1 VKVLPVF
8 PACSD
13 TLSLGFQKHM
23 RLLAAAAT
31 VALIVFSPAGL
42 SAGPEFHKL
51 FDGHGLDGWEVI
63 GDGLW
68 GVTSDGIL
76 IGQRDLHN
84 SHEQSWL
91 YSKRNFDEFDLRA
104 VYWLRFNGNSGISI
118 RDGSRAR
125 FAVPPDYDPKK
136 TPSHIGYEI
145 QLENHAGD
153 PFHTGSVYLFDHA
166 KEGALKENDWNQID
180 IQVRHAGI
188 QVMLNGQTVSQS
200 AGDPARPLVGPI
212 GLQLHDRDTVI
223 LFRSIEI
230 REIGSRN

>member
-1 VKVLPVF
+1 MRALFLSFLLLSAHFAEVLP
-8 PACSD
+8 
-13 TLSLGFQKHM
+13 
-23 RLLAAAAT
+23 AAPVT
-31 VALIVFSPAGL
+31 SFRP
-42 SAGPEFHKL
+42 L
-51 FDGHGLDGWEVI
+51 FDGHTLAGWEVV

-68 GVTSDGIL
+68 SVTSDSLL

-91 YSKRNFDEFDLRA
+91 YTRQSFDEFDLRA
-104 VYWLRFNGNSGISI
+104 EYWLRFNGNSGISI

-145 QLENHAGD
+145 QLENHSGD

-166 KEGALKENDWNQID
+166 KDGPVKENDWNRIE
-180 IQVRHAGI
+180 IQVRHVGI
-188 QVMLNGQTVSQS
+188 TVLVNGQKVSES
-200 AGDPARPLVGPI
+200 PGDPARSLAGPI

-223 LFRSIEI
+223 LFRTIEI
-230 REIGSRN
+230 REVSPGK